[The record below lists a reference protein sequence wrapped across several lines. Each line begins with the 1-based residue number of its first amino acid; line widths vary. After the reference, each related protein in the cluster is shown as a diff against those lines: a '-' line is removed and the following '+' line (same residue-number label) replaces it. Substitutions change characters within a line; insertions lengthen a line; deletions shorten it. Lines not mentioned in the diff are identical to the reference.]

1 MVKEMF
7 VLSEVYRVKFMAA
20 SIAIFVIV
28 FVKVNSGQTRIC
40 NCKNVVFLFL
50 VISKIS

>member
-1 MVKEMF
+1 
-7 VLSEVYRVKFMAA
+7 MAA

-28 FVKVNSGQTRIC
+28 FVENIKLVKVNSGQTRMC

-50 VISKIS
+50 VISKISCSSVLSQ